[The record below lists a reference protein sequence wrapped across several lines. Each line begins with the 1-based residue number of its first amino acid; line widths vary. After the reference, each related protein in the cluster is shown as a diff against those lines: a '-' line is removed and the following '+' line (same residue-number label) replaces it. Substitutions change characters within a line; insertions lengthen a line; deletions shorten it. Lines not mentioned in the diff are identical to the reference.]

1 MIKNLMLCLVF
12 VTALWVDQYGGTI
25 WLGGRYI
32 SAQPGPFVYEG
43 VMMVP
48 FRAVA
53 EGLFDGEVIWN
64 NHNRKASASFGEK
77 NIHIS
82 IDAPD
87 VVVVDGRL
95 YVPIKYFED

>member
-1 MIKNLMLCLVF
+1 MIKNLILCLVF
-12 VTALWVDQYGGTI
+12 VTALWIDQYGGTI

-32 SAQPGPFVYEG
+32 SAEPGPFVYEG

-53 EGLFDGEVIWN
+53 EGLFDGVVGWDERSRN
-64 NHNRKASASFGEK
+64 ASADFDGQSLS
-77 NIHIS
+77 IA
-82 IDAPD
+82 IDAQD
-87 VVVVDGRL
+87 VVIVDGRL

>member
-1 MIKNLMLCLVF
+1 MTKNLILCLAF

-32 SAQPGPFVYEG
+32 LAEPGPFVYEG
-43 VMMVP
+43 VMMIP
-48 FRAVA
+48 FRAVS
-53 EGLFDGEVIWN
+53 EGLFDGMVAWDEYS
-64 NHNRKASASFGEK
+64 RKASADIGEK
-77 NIHIS
+77 SLSIA

-95 YVPIKYFED
+95 YVPIKYFD

>member
-1 MIKNLMLCLVF
+1 MIKNLILCLVF

-32 SAQPGPFVYEG
+32 ISEPGPFVYEG

-53 EGLFDGEVIWN
+53 EDLFDATVSWNPQKRQASTTFDGRSLQISADADDVIL
-64 NHNRKASASFGEK
+64 
-77 NIHIS
+77 
-82 IDAPD
+82 
-87 VVVVDGRL
+87 VDGRL
-95 YVPIKYFED
+95 YIPIKYFD

>member
-1 MIKNLMLCLVF
+1 MIKNIVLCLAF

-32 SAQPGPFVYEG
+32 LAEPGPFVYEG

-53 EGLFDGEVIWN
+53 EGLLDGAVEWN
-64 NHNRKASASFGEK
+64 EYSRKASVNLGEK
-77 NIHIS
+77 SLSIY

-95 YVPIKYFED
+95 YVPIKYFE

>member
-1 MIKNLMLCLVF
+1 MTKNIILCLAF

-32 SAQPGPFVYEG
+32 LTEPGPFVYEG

-48 FRAVA
+48 LRAVA
-53 EGLFDGEVIWN
+53 EGLFEGTVEWN
-64 NHNRKASASFGEK
+64 EHSREASANFGEK
-77 NIHIS
+77 SLNIA
-82 IDAPD
+82 IDASD
-87 VVVVDGRL
+87 VVVVDERI